1 VITGRRPSTLVL
13 LGGLLVLYLALP
25 VALLVVH
32 LVTASDRGFG
42 VPGLWDAALVS
53 LVTATISAAVI
64 AVFGVPLAYVLARSR
79 SRLAGAVGLV
89 VQLPLALP
97 PLVSGILLLALV
109 GPYTPIGRLFGGR
122 LTDSLAGIV
131 LAQTFVAAP
140 FLVIAA
146 RSAFADAD
154 PAHDEVGATLGL
166 SPIARFSKISLP
178 LASSA
183 IAAGL
188 LLSWLRAFGEFG
200 ATVILAYHPYSL
212 PVFTYVQFSSTGLSD
227 TLAPSFLAVAIAA
240 AVGLGV
246 TLVARHRPT
255 GRRPVADDV
264 AAAAPPERSTRPL
277 AFELHRHLGTFNL
290 DVAVPEPVGR
300 LAIVGPS
307 GAGKSTT
314 LRALAGLLGPGTDTV
329 VLGGISLSALAVDR
343 RRVGYVPQESSL
355 MPHRTVW
362 EQLMMSPRAELG
374 VAAFWAERTGLSG
387 LRHRYPHELSG
398 GQAKRVALARALSS
412 APELLLLDEP
422 FSSLDTPERRDLRN
436 DLRRVLA
443 TAGIASVLVTHDPE
457 EAALLADE
465 VVIIDGG
472 RVLQQGTRRAVFDRP
487 DSANVARLLGIRNV
501 AAGRLVSPGHL
512 ETVGVA
518 LVVGPTDA
526 PIGAPV
532 LWQVAPEDITLDPSG
547 ALEATVLDVADLGT
561 SMEVTLRAG
570 GLDLV
575 SRSTVTGECPQ
586 AGTTCRLS
594 FPPEAVRVWEPG
606 AGADAFADET
616 AMPGPR
622 HASE

>member
-1 VITGRRPSTLVL
+1 MNTGRRPSTLVL
-13 LGGLLVLYLALP
+13 LGGLLALYLTLP

-32 LVTASDRGFG
+32 LVTASNRGFG

-53 LVTATISAAVI
+53 LMTATISATII
-64 AVFGVPLAYVLARSR
+64 AVLGVPLAYVLARSR
-79 SRLAGAVGLV
+79 TRLAGAVGLV

-97 PLVSGILLLALV
+97 PLVSGVLLLALV
-109 GPYTPIGRLFGGR
+109 GPYTSIGRLFGGR

-146 RSAFADAD
+146 RSAFAAAD

-166 SPIARFSKISLP
+166 SPIARFFKISLP

-212 PVFTYVQFSSTGLSD
+212 PVFTYVQFSSSGLPD

-246 TLVARHRPT
+246 TLVT
-255 GRRPVADDV
+255 GKLPFARRPLAVDV
-264 AAAAPPERSTRPL
+264 PALAPAERAARPL
-277 AFELHRHLGTFNL
+277 AFDIDRRLGTFHL
-290 DVAVPEPVGR
+290 AVAVCEPVSR
-300 LAIVGPS
+300 LAVVGPS

-329 VLGGISLSALAVDR
+329 EVGGTSVAGLAVDR
-343 RRVGYVPQESSL
+343 RRTGYVPQQSGL
-355 MPHRTVW
+355 LPHRTVW
-362 EQLMMSPRAELG
+362 EQLMMSPRADSR
-374 VAAFWAERTGLSG
+374 AASFWAERTGLSG
-387 LRHRYPHELSG
+387 LRDRYPHELSG

-412 APELLLLDEP
+412 APDLLLLDEP

-436 DLRRVLA
+436 DLRRLLA

-465 VVIIDGG
+465 VVIIDHG
-472 RVLQQGTRRAVFDRP
+472 RVLQHGTRRAVFDRP
-487 DSANVARLLGIRNV
+487 DSMEVARLLGVRNV
-501 AAGRLVSPGHL
+501 AAGRLVGPELLDAG
-512 ETVGVA
+512 GVVLA
-518 LVVGPTDA
+518 VDPSIA
-526 PIGAPV
+526 PIGVPI
-532 LWQVAPEDITLDPSG
+532 LWSVAPEDITLGPGG
-547 ALEATVLDVADLGT
+547 AVEATVLDVADLGT
-561 SMEVTLRAG
+561 STEVTVRAG

-575 SRSTVTGECPQ
+575 ARSPVTGTCPDP
-586 AGTTCRLS
+586 GMKCRLHL
-594 FPPEAVRVWEPG
+594 PRDAVRMWVPRPARG
-606 AGADAFADET
+606 GYAIET
-616 AMPGPR
+616 AVPEPEEG
-622 HASE
+622 